1 VRELSL
7 SPLTLL
13 PCTPLEH
20 LDVAVETGF
29 TTVGLRVFPVVDTDL
44 DVLADPDLMQAIV
57 SKISASRLKVQ
68 DIEVVRIGPGTDI
81 DAMTPALDFAALV
94 QARRLA
100 VTSEHPHPNGSW
112 DETGVVAKLTE
123 LADAAARRGI
133 GVMLE
138 FMAFRSIATLGDAVR
153 IAESVGRSN
162 FGITVDFLH
171 LHRSGGTADD
181 LLSVDPRLFAC
192 AQLCDAPLI
201 PPQNIAAEARSDRLY
216 PGEGDLPLIDYV
228 RALPPDLP
236 MAVEV
241 PCRSARDASLRDRA
255 ITASR
260 TARDVLNLARRASEE
275 QGIYK
280 A

>member
-20 LDVAVETGF
+20 LDTAVGAGF
-29 TTVGLRVFPVVDTDL
+29 TTVGLRVFPVADTDL
-44 DVLADPDLMQAIV
+44 DVLADADLMQAIARKV
-57 SKISASRLKVQ
+57 SAARLKVH
-68 DIEVVRIGPGTDI
+68 DIEVARIGPGTDI
-81 DAMTPALDFAALV
+81 DAMTPALDFASLI

-100 VTSEHPHPNGSW
+100 VTSENPRPDGSW
-112 DETGVVAKLTE
+112 DEAGVVGKLTE

-138 FMAFRSIATLGDAVR
+138 FMAYRSIATLADAVR
-153 IAESVGRSN
+153 VVESVGRSN

-171 LHRSGGTADD
+171 LHRSGGTAED
-181 LLSVDPRLFAC
+181 LRSVDPRLFAC
-192 AQLCDAPLI
+192 AQLCDAPLN
-201 PPQNIAAEARSDRLY
+201 PPRNIAAEARSDRLY
-216 PGEGDLPLIDYV
+216 PGEGDLPLIDYL

-236 MAVEV
+236 LAVEV
-241 PCRSARDASLRDRA
+241 PCRSARDASLHERA

-260 TARDVLNLARRASEE
+260 TAQEVLNLSAGKPA
-275 QGIYK
+275 